1 MTAMR
6 NSIYA
11 ILAVVVGVML
21 VGLLPGQ
28 LSNLAAPAPANLQV
42 VGGKES
48 APNVTTPR
56 GQYNVTVNGTIV
68 TYQGSYPDNVTLGA
82 TAASTA
88 AKDAQA
94 REDAAK
100 TAANAAGSKSDAATY
115 AFTVTTER
123 SDPYAD
129 VKYYG
134 LWGVGLLAALAV
146 YLASKRMLG

>member
-6 NSIYA
+6 NSVYA

-28 LSNLAAPAPANLQV
+28 LSNLAAPAPASLQ
-42 VGGKES
+42 VGGKELT
-48 APNVTTPR
+48 PNVTTPR
-56 GQYNVTVNGTIV
+56 GQYNITVSGTI
-68 TYQGSYPDNVTLGA
+68 TGLSSTGNATGA
-82 TAASTA
+82 STAASTA
-88 AKDAQA
+88 AQEAKAAADAMGSGSDTVTYSFGA
-94 REDAAK
+94 
-100 TAANAAGSKSDAATY
+100 TAA
-115 AFTVTTER
+115 R

-129 VKYYG
+129 LVYYG

>member
-6 NSIYA
+6 NSVYA

-42 VGGKES
+42 GGTES

-56 GQYNVTVNGTIV
+56 GQYNDSVYGTTPTFQIA
-68 TYQGSYPDNVTLGA
+68 GNITLTSKSAA
-82 TAASTA
+82 TAAAEAQAKADAAATA
-88 AKDAQA
+88 AD
-94 REDAAK
+94 
-100 TAANAAGSKSDAATY
+100 AAGSGSVTY
-115 AFTVTTER
+115 SFGAPAER

>member
-6 NSIYA
+6 NSVYA

-28 LSNLAAPAPANLQV
+28 LSNLAAPAPARTNLQT
-42 VGGKES
+42 GGAES
-48 APNVTTPR
+48 TPNVTTPR
-56 GQYNVTVNGTIV
+56 GQYNITLNGTIFGISP
-68 TYQGSYPDNVTLGA
+68 TGNATGAA

-88 AKDAQA
+88 A
-94 REDAAK
+94 DAAK
-100 TAANAAGSKSDAATY
+100 TAANAAGADIVTYSFGVTAA
-115 AFTVTTER
+115 R

-129 VKYYG
+129 LVYYG

>member
-6 NSIYA
+6 NSVYA

-42 VGGKES
+42 GGTES

-56 GQYNVTVNGTIV
+56 GQYNDTLTGTI
-68 TYQGSYPDNVTLGA
+68 TSTLSTGNVTLGA

-88 AKDAQA
+88 AQEAQA

-100 TAANAAGSKSDAATY
+100 TAANAAKKSDAASY
-115 AFTVTTER
+115 AFTVTTVEL
-123 SDPYAD
+123 DPYAD
-129 VKYYG
+129 LKYYG